1 MKLAKKLGIICFST
15 PFDETAVDFLE
26 KLKVPIY
33 KIASFESTHLPL
45 IKKVASTGKPII
57 ISTGLASVNEIHDAV
72 KAARSSDV
80 KKLYY
85 LSAQVIIRLVLKIAI
100 FLLFHI

>member
-1 MKLAKKLGIICFST
+1 MGMAQANNEIGKKTRIICFST

-45 IKKVASTGKPII
+45 IKK
-57 ISTGLASVNEIHDAV
+57 
-72 KAARSSDV
+72 
-80 KKLYY
+80 
-85 LSAQVIIRLVLKIAI
+85 
-100 FLLFHI
+100 